1 MSDKIPHLTVSA
13 PDLRWMTS
21 PGTTPVHLRPDTTS
35 WKRRSSE
42 IPSSDTHL
50 DVPTSHRLRSFSVT
64 GKGVVCLGNHLI
76 PVPQLCISPE
86 TIYRVLLIGS
96 TGVGKTSLVSQFLSS
111 DFLTTQE
118 SLDDCPEKTVT
129 LMVDG
134 VESKLVCV
142 DCMNVTIDEECLNSA
157 DAFVVVYSVTDRST
171 YNYASRTLSS
181 LSSLFDYCPVKA
193 VIIVGN
199 KVDLV
204 RGRTVSSDEGRTLAN
219 RYDTKYIETSALLN
233 HNVDELLVGIVSQ
246 IRLKAKQQ
254 RLSVSRGSW
263 SATGLVGKAR
273 DIMDKILQKCDLK
286 ARSCD
291 DLNVI

>member
-1 MSDKIPHLTVSA
+1 M
-13 PDLRWMTS
+13 
-21 PGTTPVHLRPDTTS
+21 
-35 WKRRSSE
+35 
-42 IPSSDTHL
+42 
-50 DVPTSHRLRSFSVT
+50 
-64 GKGVVCLGNHLI
+64 
-76 PVPQLCISPE
+76 
-86 TIYRVLLIGS
+86 GS
-96 TGVGKTSLVSQFLSS
+96 NGVGKTSLVSQFLSS

-118 SLDDCPEKTVT
+118 SLDDSQEKTVT

-134 VESKLVCV
+134 VESKLI
-142 DCMNVTIDEECLNSA
+142 CMDSISTSIDEECLNTA
-157 DAFVVVYSVTDRST
+157 DAFVIVYSVTDRST

-181 LSSLFDYCPVKA
+181 LSNLFNYCPSKA
-193 VIIVGN
+193 VIVVGN

-204 RGRTVSSDEGRTLAN
+204 RGRIVSSDEGRTLAN

-254 RLSVSRGSW
+254 RLAVGRGSI
-263 SATGLVGKAR
+263 TGLVGKAR

-291 DLNVI
+291 DLNAI